1 MKCNQILWK
10 LRFAH
15 LIAVSFR
22 ILLVYLNSRL
32 LYQIKCSAE
41 TKKLIYIGDMA
52 MQLMHQVFLT
62 EQTLPAE
69 QS

>member
-1 MKCNQILWK
+1 MKCNLWK

-15 LIAVSFR
+15 LRAVSFR
-22 ILLVYLNSRL
+22 ILLVYLNSHL
-32 LYQIKCSAE
+32 LYQIKRSAE
-41 TKKLIYIGDMA
+41 TKKLIYIGDLA
-52 MQLMHQVFLT
+52 MQLMSQISLT

>member
-41 TKKLIYIGDMA
+41 TKKLIYIGDLA
-52 MQLMHQVFLT
+52 MQLMRQLFLT